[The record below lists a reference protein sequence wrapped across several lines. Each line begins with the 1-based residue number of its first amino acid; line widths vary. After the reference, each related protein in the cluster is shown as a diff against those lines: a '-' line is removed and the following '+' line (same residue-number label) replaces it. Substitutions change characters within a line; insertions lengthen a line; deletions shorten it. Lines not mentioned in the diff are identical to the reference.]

1 MTTQSMTS
9 IAALKKGHH
18 LGVTPIL
25 VEVVYGLINRDC
37 RGMGICKLNAVESKD
52 APRANSACGSS
63 LAYLEVHADGQKV
76 SLNFLKETISA
87 LQLEMRFAEGFFELA
102 EPFEASPSLTQRFGL
117 EAIFFAARKY
127 PISHTDQYIVVDFGE

>member
-1 MTTQSMTS
+1 MTTQSITS

-37 RGMGICKLNAVESKD
+37 RGMGICKLNALESKD
-52 APRANSACGSS
+52 ALRENSACGSS
-63 LAYLEVHADGQKV
+63 LAYLEVYADGQKV
-76 SLNFLKETISA
+76 SLSFLKETISA
-87 LQLEMRFAEGFFELA
+87 RQLEMRFAEGYFELA
-102 EPFEASPSLTQRFGL
+102 EPFKVPPALAQSCGR
-117 EAIFFAARKY
+117 EAISLAAGKY